1 MSKIK
6 IELKKDE
13 CKNAPYQAKQF
24 TLMSKDKIRIEE
36 KGMRNFFMFRILV
49 IWESLFVLV
58 YWTYKNKLQILRE
71 VRLDQFYVIL

>member
-1 MSKIK
+1 MSKG
-6 IELKKDE
+6 
-13 CKNAPYQAKQF
+13 
-24 TLMSKDKIRIEE
+24 TIRIEE